1 MVVNRRNAVNQA
13 LLASSDATLH
23 CRTPIS
29 TAQTVIL
36 NHHQG
41 DMKLTHCE

>member
-1 MVVNRRNAVNQA
+1 MKQLIEPSAAA
-13 LLASSDATLH
+13 L
-23 CRTPIS
+23 PIS

-41 DMKLTHCE
+41 DMKLTHWE